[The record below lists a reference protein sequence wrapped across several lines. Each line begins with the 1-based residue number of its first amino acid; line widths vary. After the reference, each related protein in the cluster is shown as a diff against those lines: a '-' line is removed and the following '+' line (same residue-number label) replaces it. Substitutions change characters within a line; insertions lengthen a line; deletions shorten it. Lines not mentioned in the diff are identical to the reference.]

1 MWRRLLVLT
10 GLAAL
15 VAYVLRRRQA
25 PPLGEPEVDPAEELR
40 RKLDETRAKA
50 EPEPEPETALSD
62 DLAERRRQ
70 VHERARAARDEMRGS
85 SPDPPTS

>member
-15 VAYVLRRRQA
+15 VAYVLHRRPA
-25 PPLGEPEVDPAEELR
+25 PARSEPAVDPAEELR
-40 RKLDETRAKA
+40 RKLDETRAQV
-50 EPEPEPETALSD
+50 EPEAETETALSD

-70 VHERARAARDEMRGS
+70 VHERARAARDEMRGP
-85 SPDPPTS
+85 SPD

>member
-15 VAYVLRRRQA
+15 VAYVLHRRPA
-25 PPLGEPEVDPAEELR
+25 ATAVDPAVDPAEELR
-40 RKLDETRAKA
+40 RKLDERAHA
-50 EPEPEPETALSD
+50 EPETALSD

-70 VHERARAARDEMRGS
+70 VHERARAARDEMRGP
-85 SPDPPTS
+85 SPD

>member
-15 VAYVLRRRQA
+15 VAYVLHRRPA
-25 PPLGEPEVDPAEELR
+25 ATAGDPAVDPAEELR
-40 RKLDETRAKA
+40 RKLDERASA
-50 EPEPEPETALSD
+50 EPAPEAETALSD

-70 VHERARAARDEMRGS
+70 VHERARAARDEMRGP
-85 SPDPPTS
+85 SPD

>member
-15 VAYVLRRRQA
+15 VAYVLRRRPA
-25 PPLGEPEVDPAEELR
+25 PVANEPAVDPAEELR
-40 RKLDETRAKA
+40 RKLDETRARSELAA
-50 EPEPEPETALSD
+50 EPEAALSN

-70 VHERARAARDEMRGS
+70 VHERARAARDEMRDS
-85 SPDPPTS
+85 NLD

>member
-15 VAYVLRRRQA
+15 VAYVLRRRPAQA
-25 PPLGEPEVDPAEELR
+25 VSEPSVDPAEELR
-40 RKLDETRAKA
+40 RKLDETRAQA
-50 EPEPEPETALSD
+50 EPEPETALSD

-70 VHERARAARDEMRGS
+70 VHERARAARDEMRGPN
-85 SPDPPTS
+85 PD